1 MTTDIAL
8 AGALPA
14 PLPASSPAL
23 VPALARPEFWTPLR
37 RGVAWTLCSLLLFA
51 AMDVVQKT
59 LAQRYPATEVMFFRS
74 LFSALPLAVVLARAG
89 GWSVLVTRRPAAH
102 LVRSVVGALSV
113 FCFIMAFSAMPLAD
127 VYAISFAGPLFVT
140 ALSAP
145 LLGEAVRG
153 RHWVAVGVGFLGVLV
168 MLNPGGGMLSGMA
181 LLCVAGTLCSALATI
196 CVRRLARTE
205 HNATIVAYFTLACA
219 VLGGLLMLPVFV
231 WPDAPG
237 LAGMAVA
244 GLLCT
249 GAQLAMTQAYRL
261 APAALLAPLSYSSML
276 WAVLFGALLFGER
289 PGWDTLLGTLI
300 VMGGGLAL
308 CSGRVCSGRVCS
320 GREARA

>member
-1 MTTDIAL
+1 MITDTAL

-14 PLPASSPAL
+14 PLPASARAVIRRERWSPL
-23 VPALARPEFWTPLR
+23 Q
-37 RGVAWTLCSLLLFA
+37 RGVAWMLGSLLLFA
-51 AMDVVQKT
+51 VMDLVQKALT
-59 LAQRYPATEVMFFRS
+59 VHYPATEVMFFRS
-74 LFSALPLAVVLARAG
+74 LFSAVPLAVVLARSG
-89 GWSVLVTRRPAAH
+89 GWGVLATRRPMAH

-113 FCFIMAFSAMPLAD
+113 FCFILAFSGMPFAD

-145 LLGEAVRG
+145 LLGESVCR
-153 RHWVAVGVGFLGVLV
+153 RHWAAVGIGFLGVLV
-168 MLNPGGGMLSGMA
+168 MLKPGEGMLSGMA
-181 LLCVAGTLCSALATI
+181 LLCLAGTLCSALATI

-205 HNATIVAYFTLACA
+205 SNVTIVVYFTLACG
-219 VLGGLLMLPVFV
+219 VLGGGLMLPDFV
-231 WPDAPG
+231 WPDAAG
-237 LAGMAVA
+237 LAGMAAA

-289 PGWDTLLGTLI
+289 PGWDTLAGTLI
-300 VMGGGLAL
+300 VMGSGLAL
-308 CSGRVCSGRVCS
+308 CSGKA
-320 GREARA
+320 ARA